1 MKKNISILLIVAI
14 ILIVSLASGFAETI
28 DVKDYIKGKFP
39 TIFVI
44 YLSSL
49 EELDEYEKEFIDL
62 LQNLPEEE
70 QKSFAKGVYED
81 GFSKEILE
89 DCRESLIVKEEE
101 PELEIEEEIID
112 TGKWVCSRGMDPIDD
127 TEIIAFTL
135 YSDSGK
141 SVSGKPIRLVLR
153 YQSGKKSGKT
163 RLYINWY
170 DYISGYYISG
180 YYYNETPVTY
190 RLGTEKAKTG
200 YWSISADHTATFY
213 LTRLSFFKI
222 PSSKNTIKF
231 IRGLMEVDRFVA
243 KTRPYNEN
251 PSTAVFDVRGLK
263 NAVEEF
269 NDTLGWIKVEE
280 GE

>member
-1 MKKNISILLIVAI
+1 MKRNIFIWLIAMG
-14 ILIVSLASGFAETI
+14 ILIVFSTLVFASETI

-39 TIFVI
+39 TIFTI

-49 EELDEYEKEFIDL
+49 RELDEYEKEFIDL
-62 LQNLPEEE
+62 LQNLPEGE
-70 QKSFAKGVYED
+70 QKSFAKEVYEN

-112 TGKWVCSRGMDPIDD
+112 TGKWVCSREIDPIDD
-127 TEIIAFTL
+127 TEIIAFIL

-170 DYISGYYISG
+170 DYISGYYFG
-180 YYYNETPVTY
+180 GNYFNETPVKY
-190 RLGTEKAKTG
+190 RLGNEEAKTG

-213 LTRLSFFKI
+213 LTKLSFFKI
-222 PSSKNTIKF
+222 PSSKHTIKF
-231 IRGLMEVDRFVA
+231 IRRLMEIDRFVA
-243 KTRPYNEN
+243 KTTPYNEN
-251 PSTAVFDVRGLK
+251 PTTAVFDIRGLK
-263 NAVEEF
+263 NAVEQF
-269 NDTLGWIKVEE
+269 NDILHWIK
-280 GE
+280 